1 MHRLILISSLIL
13 TLAFSLA
20 QTVVAEYK
28 IRIQGAITERSSSK
42 PLAGVNVVSGGTWI
56 ATTDIDGK
64 YTVQIAPDAEVLFYL
79 PGYEDVKTKVNSRQ
93 IIDVEMSE
101 RVHELAEVIV
111 IEKATNK
118 KVGAEPTD
126 LEIVGNYFH
135 LKTKFRI
142 PAKLFKANKR
152 FILQPTLYD
161 VSRKQYRYFRPVV
174 IDGNLFTINN
184 LRFNEFDVATDS
196 LQSYIVPNKLDDT
209 DHIYM
214 YHDSIYINSKHLEND
229 FRAECYL
236 AINGIIPRK
245 GDYLDTVI
253 IARGTKNPLRFF
265 EYKFAPKQ
273 LHDSTLVPKPEMKL
287 MTEQGVSRIAFELGK
302 SILDPKY
309 IDNANEVAQIQD
321 RVSSVLNNEDA
332 VLQSLSIV
340 GFASPEG
347 PYEKNL
353 DLAMRRTQTIANYIR
368 TQLPSSIRSHVKVE
382 SDAKVET
389 WQNFANLL
397 HQDSLEIYS
406 QVQSIIDKYDGAYAS
421 CEAWIYR
428 MPEYKKLFAPKY
440 LPRLRRVEYIIKYS
454 IFRQLTDSEIAT
466 RYAQGD
472 RNLSRYEYWRLLQT
486 NNEDNDIENNALA
499 SYPNFA
505 LVANR
510 AALKAIH
517 RDSFDLNI
525 LQPSIQATPRDEL
538 IYNQVLM
545 ALGVREYAIADSLAQ
560 QLSIGTEDFLH
571 AILNAHRGR
580 YEQAY
585 PQIASKG
592 GLNEVLLLLCMQ
604 RNKEAEEKV
613 KVLLQADENKRNG
626 YMWYTAAVCA
636 NRTDNLNF
644 AMESLRRAIEL
655 SPELEETARLDSD
668 VMDLVDLIIF

>member
-1 MHRLILISSLIL
+1 MHRLILIFSLIL
-13 TLAFSLA
+13 TLAFSFVLP
-20 QTVVAEYK
+20 VVAEYK

-42 PLAGVNVVSGGTWI
+42 PLAGVNVVCEGAWI

-79 PGYEDVKTKVNSRQ
+79 PGYEDVKAKVNSRQ

-126 LEIVGNYFH
+126 LEVVGNYFH

-142 PAKLFKANKR
+142 PSKLFKANKR
-152 FILQPTLYD
+152 FIIQPTLYD
-161 VSRKQYRYFRPVV
+161 ATQKKYSYFRPVV
-174 IDGNLFTINN
+174 IDGDLFTINN
-184 LRFNEFDVATDS
+184 LRFNEFNVSTDS
-196 LQSYIVPNKLDDT
+196 LQQYVVPNQLHDT

-214 YHDSIYINSKHLEND
+214 YHDSIYINSKQINND

-236 AINGIIPRK
+236 AINEIVPRK
-245 GDYLDTVI
+245 SDYLDTVI

-302 SILDPKY
+302 STLDTKY
-309 IDNANEVAQIQD
+309 AENVNEIALIEN
-321 RVSSVLNNEDA
+321 RISSVLNNEDA

-353 DLAMRRTQTIANYIR
+353 NLAKRRTQTIADNISA
-368 TQLPSSIRSHVKVE
+368 QLPSSLRSHVKVE
-382 SDAKVET
+382 SNAKVET

-397 HQDSLEIYS
+397 REDSLDIYPKI
-406 QVQSIIDKYDGAYAS
+406 QSIIDKYEGAYVS
-421 CEAWIYR
+421 CEAWIYP
-428 MPEYKKLFAPKY
+428 MPEYKKLFAPIY
-440 LPRLRRVEYIIKYS
+440 LPRLRRVEYTINYS
-454 IFRQLTDSEIAT
+454 IFRQLTDLEITT

-486 NNEDNDIENNALA
+486 KDEIDDIEKDAL
-499 SYPNFA
+499 SNYPNFA

-510 AALKAIH
+510 AALKAIQ

-545 ALGVREYAIADSLAQ
+545 ALGLREYATADSLAKD
-560 QLSIGTEDFLH
+560 LTIDSSDLLYT
-571 AILNAHRGR
+571 ILNAHRGR

-585 PQIASKG
+585 PQIASRG

-604 RNKEAEEKV
+604 RNKEAEVKV
-613 KVLLQADENKRNG
+613 KELLQSDENKGNG
-626 YMWYTAAVCA
+626 YVWYTAAVCA